1 MLKGGGHFRFV
12 RNQGVVDE
20 IAAAAEVNKVSNV
33 RQQQTGVDVTAEG
46 LGLSSYSKLRK
57 DDHKKDIELELAARG
72 ITDFNYPASHAKK
85 PGKPMIFTDLKK
97 MLMSMEYLREKT
109 IEPNNT
115 NLHEIAK
122 EKGFEKQ
129 STAEFK
135 INK

>member
-1 MLKGGGHFRFV
+1 M
-12 RNQGVVDE
+12 
-20 IAAAAEVNKVSNV
+20 SNV

-46 LGLSSYSKLRK
+46 LGLISYSKLRAKEHEK
-57 DDHKKDIELELAARG
+57 DLKVELAARG

-85 PGKPMIFTDLKK
+85 PGKPMTFTDLKK
-97 MLMSMEYLREKT
+97 MLMSMEYLRVKT

-115 NLHEIAK
+115 NLHDIAK